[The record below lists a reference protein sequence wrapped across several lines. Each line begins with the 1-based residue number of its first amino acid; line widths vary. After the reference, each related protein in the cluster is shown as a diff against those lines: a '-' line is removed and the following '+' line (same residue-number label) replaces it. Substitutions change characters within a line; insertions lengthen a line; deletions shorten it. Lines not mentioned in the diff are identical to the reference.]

1 MYLLIEKI
9 SQRIRNASFWLA
21 SLKVEKKRKR
31 NILTFFLLKGEK
43 QWKKTVFSIVSDFKK
58 SGNPSLF

>member
-31 NILTFFLLKGEK
+31 NILTFFLLNGEK
-43 QWKKTVFSIVSDFKK
+43 EWKKTVFSIVSDFKK